1 MSRAETYSDLYH
13 KENYD
18 EGFYGADFYVN
29 EQTGESVDYVDVG
42 YDWAEIR
49 ANCTLFTQLVQKV
62 SGTQEMISSGRKF
75 WFHGFF
81 DRRPS
86 VNDSFNT

>member
-1 MSRAETYSDLYH
+1 MGRTETYKVLYQIC

-18 EGFYGADFYVN
+18 KGFYGADFYVN
-29 EQTGESVDYVDVG
+29 EQVGESVDYVDVG

-62 SGTQEMISSGRKF
+62 SGTQEMISSGRK
-75 WFHGFF
+75 
-81 DRRPS
+81 S
-86 VNDSFNT
+86 